1 MQGVFCS
8 KHVHKVPHSD
18 SVTGSVTTD
27 KNKIEVGSLQLLYP
41 RMSWTQENVINFI
54 FKPGWDL

>member
-18 SVTGSVTTD
+18 SVTGSVTI
-27 KNKIEVGSLQLLYP
+27 KKIDVGSLQLLYSG
-41 RMSWTQENVINFI
+41 MSWTQETVITFI